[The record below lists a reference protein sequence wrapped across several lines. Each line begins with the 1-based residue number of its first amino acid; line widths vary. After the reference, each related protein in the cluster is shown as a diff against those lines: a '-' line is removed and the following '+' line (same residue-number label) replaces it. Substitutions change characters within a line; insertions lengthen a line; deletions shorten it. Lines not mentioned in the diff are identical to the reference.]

1 MSKPIRSLTSLAV
14 FAALCSQGA
23 FAGGFSL
30 YTESNGYSIGNFG
43 AGVAA
48 EAYDASTGWFNPA
61 GLSRIHEQQAVIGG
75 VGVFPTSKLTG
86 TSTYRTTAA
95 PFGALP
101 PYNQSFSGL
110 NGARDAL
117 VPSFHYAL
125 PLGPKATFGLSVVAP
140 FGLSTEWFQDS
151 PVRYAA
157 TFTEV
162 TTTDVSPEIG
172 GQITDNLSVG
182 LGLDLE
188 YAKVKYNSMVGSPA
202 LLQLL
207 GLNPTGFD
215 SQSYNK
221 GDSFGVGFH
230 AGALL
235 QFNEDHTRIGVNYQS
250 QVSQQFTGYSRLNGP
265 LANTPNGY
273 FWSNN
278 LISNDIN
285 LPEIVTLSGYQ
296 DVNDSWAVLGSVV
309 YTGWSSLKTI
319 ELNNVA
325 ASALVGGN
333 IVNLPVNVVSPQ
345 NYRDAWR
352 FALGLNYKVNSD
364 LLLRVGGGYDQTPTV
379 DADRDVRLPDSDRWA
394 LSVGGHYQFKP
405 NLGMDVG
412 YTYLKA
418 VGNSR
423 INKTTAIGATSS
435 YTVNSDIS
443 AFAHLVGAQLVWK
456 IDQATTPMPTK

>member
-14 FAALCSQGA
+14 FAVLCSQGT

-30 YTESNGYSIGNFG
+30 YTEGNGYSVGNFA

-48 EAYDASTGWFNPA
+48 EAIDASIGWYNPA
-61 GLSRIHEQQAVIGG
+61 GLSRIHEQQAVFGG
-75 VGVFPTSKLTG
+75 IGVFPTSKITG
-86 TSTYRTTAA
+86 TSTYRTVAA

-110 NGARDAL
+110 DGARDAF

-140 FGLSTEWFQDS
+140 FGLSTEWFQTS

-157 TFTEV
+157 TFTELL
-162 TTTDVSPEIG
+162 TTDVSPEIG
-172 GQITDNLSVG
+172 GQITENLSLG

-202 LLQLL
+202 LQQVL
-207 GLNPTGFD
+207 GLNPMGFD

-221 GDSFGVGFH
+221 GDSFGIGFH

-235 QFNEDHTRIGVNYQS
+235 QFNEEHTRIGFNYQS
-250 QVSQQFTGYSRLNGP
+250 QVRQQFSGYSRLNGR

-273 FWSNN
+273 FWSTN
-278 LISNDIN
+278 LTSNDID
-285 LPEIVTLSGYQ
+285 LPEIATLSAYQ

-309 YTGWSSLKTI
+309 YTGWSSIETI
-319 ELNNVA
+319 QLNNVA
-325 ASALVGGN
+325 AAALVGGN
-333 IVNLPVNVVSPQ
+333 IVNLPANVSAAQ
-345 NYRDAWR
+345 NYRDTWR
-352 FALGLNYKVNSD
+352 FALGLNYKVND
-364 LLLRVGGGYDQTPTV
+364 ALLLRIGGGYDQTPTV
-379 DADRDVRLPDSDRWA
+379 DADRDIRLPDADRWA
-394 LSVGGHYQFKP
+394 LAVGGHYQLKP
-405 NLGMDVG
+405 NIGVDVG

-418 VGNSR
+418 VGNSG
-423 INKTTAIGATSS
+423 INKTSQLGATSS
-435 YTVNSDIS
+435 YNVTADIS
-443 AFAHLVGAQLVWK
+443 AYAHLVGAQLVWK
-456 IDQATTPMPTK
+456 IDEATTPMPTK